1 MPKDINSFTIIIT
14 LEGIEEIMSEKK
26 NEEIMSE
33 RKKHENKTVRQS
45 EYFFHQL

>member
-1 MPKDINSFTIIIT
+1 MLKNINSFTIIIT
-14 LEGIEEIMSEKK
+14 LEG